1 MSKDTVYTDDVMMS
15 GSCTLQNSDILSN
28 LVKKLS
34 HLSQS
39 QQQQVSCL
47 ILDFVDLFL
56 DTPDRTPCVH
66 HDVDV
71 MDAIRITQHP
81 YRVKFLQNL

>member
-1 MSKDTVYTDDVMMS
+1 MSEVYKDDVMMS

-66 HDVDV
+66 HDADV
-71 MDAIRITQHP
+71 IPSQVFAEGSRIYDDQ
-81 YRVKFLQNL
+81 